1 MAAPRYFLQ
10 ENGLRTGPHSLLVL
24 KQKAE
29 IRVIT
34 PETSIAPEDEP
45 DRWSPIRESQ
55 VLAEELFPPRPGYGL
70 TANRPVAHV
79 NSPAESSVPT
89 VDEML
94 RNNLARQKTAEG
106 ELLKPLPS
114 RSNRRLKD
122 FLFTVAAG
130 AVASMI
136 PWLFVN
142 VTIGHIF
149 LSAAATAFVAICA
162 AWVFYGVMDRY

>member
-29 IRVIT
+29 IRVLT
-34 PETSIAPEDEP
+34 PDASIAAEDEP
-45 DRWSPIRESQ
+45 DRWFPIREAQ

-70 TANRPVAHV
+70 TANRSVAHV
-79 NSPAESSVPT
+79 NSPAEHSAPT
-89 VDEML
+89 VDELL
-94 RNNLARQKTAEG
+94 RANLARQQAAEG
-106 ELLKPLPS
+106 ELLKPLPP
-114 RSNRRLKD
+114 RSNRRRAD
-122 FLFTVAAG
+122 YLFTVAAG
-130 AVASMI
+130 ALASMI

-149 LSAAATAFVAICA
+149 LSLAATGFVAVCA